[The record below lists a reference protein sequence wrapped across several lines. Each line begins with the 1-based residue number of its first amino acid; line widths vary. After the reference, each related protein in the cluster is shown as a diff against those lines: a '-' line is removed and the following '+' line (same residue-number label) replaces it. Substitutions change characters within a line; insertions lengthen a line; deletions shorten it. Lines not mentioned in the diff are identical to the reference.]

1 MSLLFPVLPLS
12 GCSSSGSTPD
22 LHFYYT
28 WVRGLFILCVPWK
41 NCLCR
46 SIKRGLAFFS
56 PQHHRYGSASLKSQH
71 FRDRGR
77 KIRSFS
83 LSVATQRVQSC
94 PSQKQTIGTFLPFVS
109 WFSLFLYGD
118 KFRRLPALSF
128 TLNDNKSVTWRSGVP
143 PHEVL
148 KHEQSSK
155 TLQKLANLLRL
166 GRRIK
171 FPIIF
176 VLLPPGRARKP
187 AEAVFHGM
195 FLHLAIWL
203 EAWICSCTHKQ
214 GQSVPHVALGL
225 RDWSLLSIQLQ
236 M

>member
-1 MSLLFPVLPLS
+1 MDVHLQGVLLI
-12 GCSSSGSTPD
+12 
-22 LHFYYT
+22 YI
-28 WVRGLFILCVPWK
+28 FIILGFGG
-41 NCLCR
+41 CLCYVFHER
-46 SIKRGLAFFS
+46 IVCVGLLKGGWLFFFS
-56 PQHHRYGSASLKSQH
+56 QHHRYGSASLKSQH

-94 PSQKQTIGTFLPFVS
+94 PSQKQTVGTFLPFVS

-148 KHEQSSK
+148 KHERSLK

-171 FPIIF
+171 FPITF
-176 VLLPPGRARKP
+176 VLLPQAG
-187 AEAVFHGM
+187 
-195 FLHLAIWL
+195 
-203 EAWICSCTHKQ
+203 
-214 GQSVPHVALGL
+214 LGSL
-225 RDWSLLSIQLQ
+225 RRQYSMACFFILLSG
-236 M
+236 